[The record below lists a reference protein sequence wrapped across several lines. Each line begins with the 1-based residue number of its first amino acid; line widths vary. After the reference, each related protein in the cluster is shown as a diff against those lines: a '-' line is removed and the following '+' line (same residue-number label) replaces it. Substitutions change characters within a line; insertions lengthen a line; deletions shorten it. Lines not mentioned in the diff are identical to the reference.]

1 MGGIQKLVTVVQ
13 SGLAWD
19 LKDIRN
25 QRGLTLEDV
34 CDKLRWQQSKL
45 SRMEQGQQCISVADL
60 ASLLVIYEVHGQERR
75 RLLHLTERQDEPG
88 RWETTLPDAPP
99 PRTFFRLEPEATAL
113 VAAELVLVPGL
124 AQTADY
130 ARAGMEV
137 GDVPPEQIE
146 ARVAQRTDRRKILT
160 RSKPPKLDMIV
171 EETAL
176 RRVVGGPRIMAAQ
189 LRFMVE
195 LAELPNV
202 RLWVVPTAVTAGVA
216 FTDAFYLMDFPG
228 DRSVVVLETC
238 TSIVFHEESD
248 KIDFY
253 RRRASRLVKAALNP
267 DKSAEFVANLAR
279 KYQRE

>member
-45 SRMEQGQQCISVADL
+45 SRMEQGQQCISQVDL
-60 ASLLVIYEVHGQERR
+60 GALLAIYEVHGKERQ
-75 RLLHLTERQDEPG
+75 RLLHLTERQDDPG
-88 RWETTLPDAPP
+88 RWETYLPEAPG

-113 VAAELVLVPGL
+113 VATQLLFVPGL

-130 ARAGMEV
+130 TRAVMKAGY
-137 GDVPPEQIE
+137 VPPEQVE
-146 ARVAQRTDRRKILT
+146 ARVAERMERRKILT
-160 RSKPPKLDMIV
+160 RSKPPKLTMIV
-171 EETAL
+171 AEIAL
-176 RRVVGGPRIMAAQ
+176 RRVFGSPKIMAVQ
-189 LRFMVE
+189 LRTMLD

-202 RLWVVPTAVTAGVA
+202 RLWVVPSARTADAA
-216 FTDAFYLMDFPG
+216 FNDSFYLMDFPH
-228 DRSVVVLETC
+228 DKSVVVLDSA
-238 TSIVFHEESD
+238 TSTVFLEESD

-253 RRRASRLVKAALNP
+253 RRHASRLVKAALNP
-267 DKSAEFVANLAR
+267 DESANFLATLT
-279 KYQRE
+279 KEYQRE